1 MKKWVMLSYL
11 TMVYL
16 YRFTALAGKV
26 CSICRLARNTCWQDL
41 HTFRYNSI
49 TLWTDLAW
57 RHDQWQ
63 LTKLTTTFSS
73 AHELGR
79 NGRFG
84 PPPHVVNTIMRM
96 RAAFRRK
103 NGRLYVWPST
113 EGVLDLCN
121 GAVSEKTP
129 HIF

>member
-1 MKKWVMLSYL
+1 MLYL
-11 TMVYL
+11 SLSSEHM
-16 YRFTALAGKV
+16 
-26 CSICRLARNTCWQDL
+26 LARFAHFQSY
-41 HTFRYNSI
+41 RYNSI
-49 TLWTDLAW
+49 TLWTGLAW

-73 AHELGR
+73 AQELGK

-103 NGRLYVWPST
+103 NGRLYAWLST
-113 EGVLDLCN
+113 EGVLDVHFYQKYE
-121 GAVSEKTP
+121 AVILTKEQHPLKWSQLTNSSFCLIP
-129 HIF
+129 RGR